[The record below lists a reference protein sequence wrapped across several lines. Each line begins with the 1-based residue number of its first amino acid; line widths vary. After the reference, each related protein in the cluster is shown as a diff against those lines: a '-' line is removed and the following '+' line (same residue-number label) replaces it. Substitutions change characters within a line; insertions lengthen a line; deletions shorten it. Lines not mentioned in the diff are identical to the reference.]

1 MIKGLIL
8 GVMLLNSGN
17 AVESLEMNILHP
29 YNVVE
34 NVNTISVFTFGEQI
48 QEFNLIE

>member
-1 MIKGLIL
+1 
-8 GVMLLNSGN
+8 MLLNNSN
-17 AVESLEMNILHP
+17 VVEHLELNNLHS

-48 QEFNLIE
+48 QEFNLIKR